1 MNEKEIR
8 EYIIAKR
15 EPISHCIDLTK
26 YFIGRHRTL
35 PVYLTTAFE
44 MEFNSN
50 MRELELLREKVKKQ
64 KEVID
69 KAIEYINQN
78 VYEDDNG
85 CGEHWWEI
93 TDKDELL
100 HILKEVSNE

>member
-44 MEFNSN
+44 MEFNST

-69 KAIEYINQN
+69 KLKRLKQFYIKDFEERN
-78 VYEDDNG
+78 
-85 CGEHWWEI
+85 I
-93 TDKDELL
+93 TLIPLSNLTKNID
-100 HILKEVSNE
+100 IVLKEVSE